1 MPTEQRSPDQTPTG
15 YRLQVCWRSLQ
26 ASLRYANQA
35 SFNALCW
42 LGKLLLVVYFVFC
55 ALFLSLR
62 YVVLPQISNYRV
74 DVENVATKAI
84 GRPVTIAAIDAS
96 WHGLRPYLSL
106 NNVAIYDKGGDVA
119 LRLPKVSATVSWWS
133 VMVAELRLHSLEIDQ
148 PNMDIERDADGKFYV
163 AGMLVDLQ
171 KDGDGKAANWI
182 LSQREIRIKDGQL
195 RWQDKARQAPDLL
208 LSKVDVVLHNEGRR
222 HQFAFKATPP
232 AEIAAPLD
240 VRATFDHPYF
250 SKKISDAS
258 RWTGTIYSALR
269 DTELAS
275 WKPYVDFPFDLQ
287 HAKGSLRAWLAF
299 DHARIADL
307 TADLALSD
315 VSAQLRKDLVPL
327 ELTSANG
334 RIAISEPLDAS
345 PRDGTPTF
353 GAQGYSISLM
363 DFSLQTRD
371 GLTLPSTTFSK
382 RYVAA
387 KKDAPEH
394 AEVLVKQLDLQ
405 AWANFAGRLPLP
417 EEQLRLISDFAPRGV
432 LKDFSA
438 QWQGAYPEIAS
449 YKLKGD
455 FSHLS
460 MNAQPA
466 RSARAATK
474 TTPAQAAVPAIPGFE
489 NLSGRID
496 ANSQGGNIVLASDQL
511 KLALP
516 TYFSEPEVAFDTFNM
531 DAQWA
536 FQKNDQFLLTVKLSL
551 IHI

>member
-208 LSKVDVVLHNEGRR
+208 LSKVDVVLHN
-222 HQFAFKATPP
+222 A
-232 AEIAAPLD
+232 
-240 VRATFDHPYF
+240 
-250 SKKISDAS
+250 
-258 RWTGTIYSALR
+258 
-269 DTELAS
+269 
-275 WKPYVDFPFDLQ
+275 
-287 HAKGSLRAWLAF
+287 
-299 DHARIADL
+299 
-307 TADLALSD
+307 
-315 VSAQLRKDLVPL
+315 VSY
-327 ELTSANG
+327 TH
-334 RIAISEPLDAS
+334 
-345 PRDGTPTF
+345 
-353 GAQGYSISLM
+353 
-363 DFSLQTRD
+363 
-371 GLTLPSTTFSK
+371 LTLP
-382 RYVAA
+382 
-387 KKDAPEH
+387 
-394 AEVLVKQLDLQ
+394 
-405 AWANFAGRLPLP
+405 
-417 EEQLRLISDFAPRGV
+417 
-432 LKDFSA
+432 
-438 QWQGAYPEIAS
+438 
-449 YKLKGD
+449 
-455 FSHLS
+455 
-460 MNAQPA
+460 
-466 RSARAATK
+466 
-474 TTPAQAAVPAIPGFE
+474 TTPYV
-489 NLSGRID
+489 
-496 ANSQGGNIVLASDQL
+496 
-511 KLALP
+511 
-516 TYFSEPEVAFDTFNM
+516 
-531 DAQWA
+531 
-536 FQKNDQFLLTVKLSL
+536 
-551 IHI
+551 